1 MKMKLMIVLGG
12 GGHTEQMLRVVKML
26 GNKFEYIY
34 IITHDDKVSEKRIEI
49 SGRIHEVRKAIIPY
63 RSKLTW
69 PFTLTL
75 NLIKSFLIF
84 LKEKPYAILSAGPGT
99 SILISFIGKIFGTK
113 IIFIE
118 SWSRVTNPSTSGKIV
133 YKFADLFFV
142 QWESLK
148 KSYPKAIFAGRLS

>member
-1 MKMKLMIVLGG
+1 MKKIMVILGG

-26 GNKFEYIY
+26 DKKFKYIY

-49 SGRIHEVRKAIIPY
+49 EGKIYEVRKAIIPY

-69 PFTLTL
+69 PFSLLL
-75 NLIKSFLIF
+75 NFIKSLLIF
-84 LKEKPYAILSAGPGT
+84 VKEKPYAIISSGPGT
-99 SILISFIGKIFGTK
+99 AILISFIGKIFGSK
-113 IIFIE
+113 VIFIE
-118 SWSRVTNPSTSGKIV
+118 SWSRVTTPSSSGKIV

>member
-1 MKMKLMIVLGG
+1 MKKIMVILGG

-26 GNKFEYIY
+26 GKKFEYIY

-49 SGRIHEVRKAIIPY
+49 SGRIYEVRKAIIPY
-63 RSKLTW
+63 RSIFTW
-69 PFTLTL
+69 PFTLAL
-75 NLIKSFLIF
+75 NFIKSFLIF
-84 LKEKPYAILSAGPGT
+84 LKEKPYVIMSAGPGT
-99 SILISFIGKIFGTK
+99 AIIISFIGKVFGKK

-142 QWESLK
+142 QWQKLRK
-148 KSYPKAIFAGRLS
+148 KYLHYY